1 MRRWIRRRNSGSVRR
16 GTLTLGAALG
26 IGAAFGIGAALPA
39 SAPAGWPSHA
49 AAGALK
55 ALPGQPEG
63 TTTSLVPSFSPDR
76 LGAAAALTLNIDYA
90 GVPHRVPAPVRNTV
104 VHLPAGLSFHMQ
116 SVSTCS
122 HAGVSRGS
130 CPASSRVGAGSD
142 VAVAHLGSQTLSET
156 ASASAYRGP
165 NQGGH
170 PTLLIASQGLT
181 PLIERVVITAVLQRD
196 RPPYGLELQMSVP
209 PIPTLPTEPNAS
221 ILRFTLT
228 IGGGHGPRGV
238 VQTPHSCPAGG
249 FPFGA
254 DFTFTDGSTA
264 SSTATARCP

>member
-1 MRRWIRRRNSGSVRR
+1 MRRYTLAI
-16 GTLTLGAALG
+16 GTALA
-26 IGAAFGIGAALPA
+26 ISAVLPF
-39 SAPAGWPSHA
+39 SAVADT
-49 AAGALK
+49 LK

-63 TTTSLVPSFSPDR
+63 TTTSLTPSFSPDR

-90 GVPHRVPAPVRNTV
+90 GAPHRVPAPVTHTV

-116 SVSTCS
+116 GLSTCS
-122 HAGVSRGS
+122 RSGVSSGR
-130 CPASSRVGAGSD
+130 CPTSSRVGSGGD
-142 VAVAHLGSQTLSET
+142 VATAHLGSQTLSENAT
-156 ASASAYRGP
+156 VSAYRGP

-181 PLIERVVITAVLQRD
+181 PLIERTVITAVITRD
-196 RPPYGLELQMSVP
+196 RPPYGLQLQMTVP

-228 IGGGHGPRGV
+228 VGGAHGPRDFV
-238 VQTPHSCPAGG
+238 RTPGSCPGGG

-254 DFTFTDGSTA
+254 DFTFSDGSTA
-264 SSTATARCP
+264 ASTATARCP